1 MKKVIIVLCWLSVT
15 IAPFINHL
23 VYCFQTEKYL
33 LLIAGAIVAPVGWFH
48 GLGLF
53 FGFWG

>member
-1 MKKVIIVLCWLSVT
+1 MEKVVLYLSLV
-15 IAPFINHL
+15 ILVVAPFINHL
-23 VYCFQTEKYL
+23 VYCFRAEKYL

-53 FGFWG
+53 LGFW